1 MKNILVFLITLIT
14 FTSVAQTDTEIYLF
28 DILKKENKQT
38 LLNKKNISNNEG
50 YDNQPYIIGDSIVL
64 FSSTRSNQTDIA
76 AYNIQQKKLNWITNT
91 KTGSEYSPVKTPNT
105 NDISAIR
112 LDKDGKQ
119 LLYKYNYTTED
130 SKILLPNLKVGYHT
144 WYTKDIVISSVLE
157 KNGLSL
163 VVSNLKNNT
172 NDTIQKQIGRSLHKI
187 PNSNLISYISKKNEV
202 WEIKSLDPITKS
214 TKTIIPTIPKA
225 EDMCWLPNGTILM
238 GKGNRIFKFTPK
250 IDSDWST
257 FYTFMDNEIG
267 NITRIATNRNGNK
280 LTVVSEIS
288 PEHIVQKQVEAY
300 NSRDIDAF
308 MTTYIE
314 EASIY
319 NFPNTL
325 RYENKEAMRPYYEK
339 KFKEEP
345 NLNCEI
351 KQRIVYQNKV
361 IDEEYVTYKDKSVR
375 VASIYEIEN
384 GKIAKVTFIR
394 PQEKDNDG
402 IEKNAG
408 KIVEKQLEA
417 YNNKDID
424 RFMDTYAKD
433 VKVYNYPN
441 EFLFEGLEKIKK
453 EYTDL
458 FGNTFNLNYKIKN
471 RIVMGNK
478 VIDEEFI
485 TINEKEL
492 NGVTIYE
499 VENNKITKVT
509 FVR

>member
-50 YDNQPYIIGDSIVL
+50 YDNQPYIIGDSVVL
-64 FSSTRSNQTDIA
+64 FSSTRNNQTDIA
-76 AYNIQQKKLNWITNT
+76 AYNIQKKSLNWITNT

-112 LDKDGKQ
+112 LDKDGQQ
-119 LLYKYNYTTED
+119 LLYRYNYTTGD
-130 SKILLPNLKVGYHT
+130 SKILLPNLKVGYHN
-144 WYTKDIVISSVLE
+144 WYTKDIVISSILE

-172 NDTIQKQIGRSLHKI
+172 NDTIQKQVGRSLHKI
-187 PNSNLISYISKKNEV
+187 PNSNLISYISKENEV

-214 TKTIIPTIPKA
+214 TKTIIHTIPKA

-238 GKGNRIFKFTPK
+238 GKGNRIFKFSPK

-300 NSRDIDAF
+300 NSRDIDTFIA
-308 MTTYIE
+308 TYTKE
-314 EASIY
+314 TSIY
-319 NFPNTL
+319 TFPNTL

-361 IDEEYVTYKDKSVR
+361 IDEEYVTYKDKNVR

-402 IEKNAG
+402 IEKNAE

-424 RFMDTYAKD
+424 SFMDTYAKD
-433 VKVYNYPN
+433 VKVYDFPN
-441 EFLFEGLEKIKK
+441 RLLYEGQEKMKK
-453 EYTDL
+453 EYIDFFKNTPDL
-458 FGNTFNLNYKIKN
+458 HCKIKN
-471 RIVMGNK
+471 RIIMGNT
-478 VIDEEFI
+478 VIDKEFL
-485 TINEKEL
+485 TINGK
-492 NGVTIYE
+492 NYSAIAIYE

-509 FVR
+509 FIQ